1 MEIDFEKINE
11 ELEEFAVS
19 EDFEFNKNINEIQHK
34 MILAKG
40 INLEPFLKASE
51 NFEIVDRQTAK
62 QCLSM
67 SLQAR
72 KMRQALDKKRA
83 EIIRPYLNYQKSVN
97 KFSKELE
104 LRLTEIEKSLTEKL
118 KEYMK
123 GNSNNRQLD
132 YINQSMNVED
142 GNVSKSQIWKYEI
155 EDASLIPREYLCV
168 DEKKI
173 KSAIN
178 SGIRRIPGL
187 IIEETEEF
195 KLRVKN

>member
-1 MEIDFEKINE
+1 MEIDFETINE
-11 ELEEFAVS
+11 ELEEFSVS
-19 EDFEFNKNINEIQHK
+19 QDFEFNKNINEIQHK
-34 MILAKG
+34 MILVKG
-40 INLEPFLKASE
+40 INIKPFLEASE

-97 KFSKELE
+97 KFAKELE

-118 KEYMK
+118 KDYMK

-132 YINQSMNVED
+132 FINQSMNVED

-155 EDASLIPREYLCV
+155 EDASLVPREYLCI

-178 SGIRRIPGL
+178 AGIRRIPGL
-187 IIEETEEF
+187 IIEESEDF